1 VGGAGQDFWE
11 RLRDANQFMFCGLQ
25 YRILRRLG
33 GAPLHALVTKN
44 KTQTHQLMN
53 EAQLNCVALRSSLDY
68 EVAWKA
74 VKGQAECPK
83 KARLTALDATLAV
96 APTSEKKIIGEGRPS
111 ALTFTTFS

>member
-1 VGGAGQDFWE
+1 MGGAGQDFWE

-68 EVAWKA
+68 EVAWRA
-74 VKGQAECPK
+74 VKGQDERPK
-83 KARLTALDATLAV
+83 TAPLTGSPRHTREVTAMSERKIRRAAT
-96 APTSEKKIIGEGRPS
+96 S
-111 ALTFTTFS
+111 ALTFMTFS